1 MNIYRHGDVL
11 LREILEI
18 PSEAKLVKKANVI
31 TVALGEAT
39 GHHHT
44 LYGSLPMSLLQFD
57 ERRFLEIIEIVD
69 FKHQQHGCLKIDP
82 TKYEIEIEREHDYFT
97 NEIRIVTD

>member
-18 PSEAKLVKKANVI
+18 PSEAKLVKKANEI

-57 ERRFLEIIEIVD
+57 DRRFLEITEEVNLR
-69 FKHQQHGCLKIDP
+69 HQEHGCLKINP

-97 NEIRIVTD
+97 DEIKLVTD